1 MNVDEPTVTNGT
13 GSAPEVLSAAILTV
27 PNLITAA
34 RLACVPVFVWLLL
47 VDGNRIGAAFLLGGL
62 GATDWVDGYLARRL
76 DQRSEFGAK
85 FDPTV
90 DRVLFIVALG
100 AILVD
105 GSIPVV
111 FAVAV
116 LVREV
121 IVGGSV
127 ALATM
132 LLSMRRFDVTFWGK
146 TATFLLMF
154 AVPGFVLA
162 ESSILGAD
170 GFGLLA
176 WMLGIPGVVLSYATG
191 VSYFPKI
198 IEGVRAARQ

>member
-1 MNVDEPTVTNGT
+1 MDEPTVTNGT
-13 GSAPEVLSAAILTV
+13 GSAPEVLSSAILTV

-34 RLACVPVFVWLLL
+34 RLACLPVFVWLLL
-47 VDGNRIGAAFLLGGL
+47 IDGNRIAAAFLLGGL

-76 DQRSEFGAK
+76 GQRSEFGAK

-100 AILVD
+100 AIMVD
-105 GSIPVV
+105 GSIPLAFAGAVV
-111 FAVAV
+111 
-116 LVREV
+116 VREV

-127 ALATM
+127 AVAT
-132 LLSMRRFDVTFWGK
+132 LWLSMQRFDVTFWGK

-162 ESSILGAD
+162 NSDIPGAD
-170 GFGLLA
+170 GFGFLA
-176 WMLGIPGVVLSYATG
+176 WMLGVPGLILSYATG
-191 VSYFPKI
+191 LSYFPKI
-198 IEGVRAARQ
+198 AEGVRAGRR